1 MFVFAESAFVLMALR
16 EHLQDV
22 LKLEER
28 ELIFGIS
35 AKKLGVQHAP
45 ER

>member
-16 EHLQDV
+16 EHLQDA

-35 AKKLGVQHAP
+35 PKKLGVRQAL
-45 ER
+45 